1 MALKG
6 GSGPPWQRR
15 ELDNLTEL
23 AELTEEN
30 LLESIKKRY
39 EEGVVYTDVGDILV
53 SINPFRELSIY
64 SKECSAVYST
74 PDLAVLAPHIFRS
87 AARAFSALL
96 DCRRDQVFVISG
108 ESGAGKTESAKL
120 LMRQVSAS
128 EYDCRHLH
136 GAFLLIPAN
145 SR

>member
-1 MALKG
+1 MALS

-53 SINPFRELSIY
+53 SINPFRELPIY
-64 SKECSAVYST
+64 SQECSSVYST

-120 LMRQVSAS
+120 LMRQVS
-128 EYDCRHLH
+128 
-136 GAFLLIPAN
+136 P
-145 SR
+145 